1 MVVYASAGKGHTRA
15 AEAIY
20 GYLQEFCPQ
29 CHPEIADIL
38 DKASPLFRA
47 SYHWGYALLVNR
59 AQFLWRVFFWIT
71 HTRTLRFATRRIS
84 QFLNWLNTR
93 RFAAFLT
100 EENFDTVISTH
111 FLPAEICSHL
121 KAKGRI
127 GSRLITL
134 ITDFGVHDFW
144 RSAQTDLYLVASE
157 FTKVSLL
164 AGGVD
169 YRRIRVM
176 GLPADKKFFTV
187 FDRGLLAKKIGLDS
201 QRFTVLICTGSFGI
215 GKIERLVEELAGEAQ
230 VLVVTANN
238 KALYSKLT
246 AKRLSGVLVYGFTD
260 NISELMAVS
269 DIMIAKPGGMTIAE
283 CLAME
288 LVPFFITAIYGQEV
302 ENVRCLSR
310 LGIGVDCRGLSP
322 AEIKEIILGFRNQPE
337 SLKALKENHQR
348 LNRRFLVEEFCDA
361 LC

>member
-1 MVVYASAGKGHTRA
+1 
-15 AEAIY
+15 
-20 GYLQEFCPQ
+20 
-29 CHPEIADIL
+29 
-38 DKASPLFRA
+38 
-47 SYHWGYALLVNR
+47 
-59 AQFLWRVFFWIT
+59 
-71 HTRTLRFATRRIS
+71 
-84 QFLNWLNTR
+84 
-93 RFAAFLT
+93 
-100 EENFDTVISTH
+100 
-111 FLPAEICSHL
+111 
-121 KAKGRI
+121 
-127 GSRLITL
+127 
-134 ITDFGVHDFW
+134 
-144 RSAQTDLYLVASE
+144 
-157 FTKVSLL
+157 
-164 AGGVD
+164 
-169 YRRIRVM
+169 M